1 MLFKSFDEL
10 RMIGKNSISFVD
22 SLSNHERNRL
32 IQQFLG
38 NRFKIVSYPTRQTC
52 EFGFTLIELVMTI
65 LVLSILASSAL
76 PRFFDLSGY
85 QQRGFFDDTLNAV
98 RYAQK
103 LAVAT
108 GCNVQFSI
116 SSNQYTLKR
125 PGASDRS
132 LCTSST
138 ASDYTQPVSR
148 PGSGES
154 SYQGSQSGVSISN
167 ITLYFNAQGTA
178 SADATLTLA
187 NRQIK
192 VVKDTGFVYDSTP

>member
-1 MLFKSFDEL
+1 MVIVI
-10 RMIGKNSISFVD
+10 IG
-22 SLSNHERNRL
+22 
-32 IQQFLG
+32 
-38 NRFKIVSYPTRQTC
+38 
-52 EFGFTLIELVMTI
+52 
-65 LVLSILASSAL
+65 ILASTAL
-76 PRFFDLSGY
+76 PKFFEIGTF
-85 QQRGFFDDTLNAV
+85 QQRGFFDETLNAI

-132 LCTSST
+132 LCSSST
-138 ASDYTQPVSR
+138 ASDFTQAVSR

-178 SADATLTLA
+178 SSNATITLA
-187 NRQIK
+187 NRQIT
-192 VVKDTGFVYDSTP
+192 VVQNTGFVYDSTP